1 MISIVDYGSGNLEA
15 FKNIYKRLNIKCEV
29 AKTPKEILNAE
40 KLVLPGV
47 GSFDETMKILRDSGM
62 IEALNKQVLEKK
74 GPVIGICVGM
84 QILSKK
90 SDEGKLEGLGWIDA
104 EVKRFDVSKLNQK
117 PHLPHMGWNNFQ
129 KEKESPVLAE
139 LEPEKG
145 FYFLHTYYFSCK
157 NQDDILTSTV
167 YGEKYTSA
175 VNHKNIF
182 GVQFHPEKSHSN
194 GVQLLKNFANL

>member
-1 MISIVDYGSGNLEA
+1 MISIIDYGLGNVKA
-15 FKNIYKRLNIKCEV
+15 FSNIYKRLNIKCEV

-74 GPVIGICVGM
+74 VPVIGICVGM

-117 PHLPHMGWNNFQ
+117 PHLPHMGWNTFQ

>member
-15 FKNIYKRLNIKCEV
+15 FKNIYKRLNIKCDV
-29 AKTPKEILNAE
+29 AKTPNDILKAE

-62 IEALNKQVLEKK
+62 IEALNEQVLEKK
-74 GPVIGICVGM
+74 IPVIGICVGM

-90 SDEGKLEGLGWIDA
+90 SEEGDLDGLGWIDA
-104 EVKRFDVSKLNQK
+104 EVKRFDVSTLNQK
-117 PHLPHMGWNNFQ
+117 PHLPHMGWNTFQ
-129 KEKESPVLAE
+129 KEKESPILGE
-139 LEPEKG
+139 LDYEKG
-145 FYFLHTYYFSCK
+145 FYFLHTYYFSCN
-157 NQDDILTSTV
+157 NQDDILTSTI
-167 YGEKYTSA
+167 YGQKYTSA
-175 VNHKNIF
+175 INHKNIF

>member
-15 FKNIYKRLNIKCEV
+15 FKNIYKRLNIKCEI
-29 AKTPKEILNAE
+29 AKTPDEILKAE

-47 GSFDETMKILRDSGM
+47 GSFDETMKTLRDSGM

-74 GPVIGICVGM
+74 IPVIGICVGM

-90 SDEGKLEGLGWIDA
+90 SDEGELDGLGWIDA
-104 EVKRFDVSKLNQK
+104 EVKRFDVSNLNQK
-117 PHLPHMGWNNFQ
+117 PHLPHMGWNTFQ
-129 KEKESPVLAE
+129 KEKESPVLSD
-139 LEPEKG
+139 LDLEKG
-145 FYFLHTYYFSCK
+145 FYFLHTYYFSCN
-157 NQDDILTSTV
+157 NQDDILTSTI

-194 GVQLLKNFANL
+194 GVQLLKNFASL